1 MTLVI
6 ALNCKDG
13 IVMASDGQATVGSAG
28 GPVRTPIQ
36 KIFKINNHVLFG
48 ASGNVGTIQRSLSVI
63 KGLSSKLEREW
74 DYELMEEVRR
84 TLFGIYKNEIDR
96 HRAFYKDTP
105 QEDIRNAP
113 ISDVLLCS
121 LTKKQ
126 KMVWHIAPDCSDELL
141 QDIGYACTG
150 VGDVFAYTLLKNF
163 NVKNNGVEEGKLI
176 AYRVIKEAIEIGA
189 YGLGEPI
196 DVWIIQHKNG
206 KTVIIQLSQEEIMAL
221 GDSYVIWRN
230 MEREVFKKIY
240 EKGEA
245 KHTV

>member
-1 MTLVI
+1 MTLVV

-13 IVMASDGQATVGSAG
+13 IVMASDGQATVSSAG

-36 KIFKINNHVLFG
+36 KIFKINNHVLYG
-48 ASGNVGTIQRSLSVI
+48 ASGSVGTIQRSLAVI
-63 KGLSSKLEREW
+63 KSLSSKLEREW
-74 DYELMEEVRR
+74 DYEVMEEVRK
-84 TLFGIYKNEIDR
+84 TLFGVYKNEVDR

-105 QEDIRNAP
+105 QEDINNAP

-126 KMVWHIAPDCSDELL
+126 KMLWHIAPDCSDELL

-163 NVKNNGVEEGKLI
+163 NVKDNNVSEGKLI
-176 AYRVIKEAIEIGA
+176 ACRIIKEAIEIGA

-196 DVWIIQHKNG
+196 DIWIIQHKKG
-206 KTVIIQLSQEEIMAL
+206 RMVIKQLAQEEIMAL
-221 GDSYVIWRN
+221 SDSHLTWKN

-240 EKGEA
+240 EKSE
-245 KHTV
+245 